1 MKHTALFSLNDL
13 SCAEQFA
20 EQLIQSG
27 WDIIASSE
35 TVDLLR
41 KKNLPVL
48 DIADFTE
55 AKVNYGFP
63 PTLHARVEYALTTD
77 THPRIDIVY
86 VIPYP
91 LSEGNDVGGRT
102 LLALAVKG
110 GRIAVMN
117 IRDMKRVVSE
127 LSETGEVSDNLR
139 LELADKVCFEI
150 AQHYFSLVRDRKQ
163 YDVLSG
169 RFSYDL
175 LNGEN
180 PYQTHAS
187 AFASEKENDP
197 LSLLNFRQVSGDAP
211 CFTNMA
217 DADCILQTLC
227 LAAEAF
233 LINTGSV
240 PYLCVA
246 AKHGNACGVGVSKA
260 SSVEA
265 IEKALW
271 GNPVA
276 IWGGEIITNF
286 PIDEKLSAV
295 LFKSSQRERLLGD
308 SSWMLDMVMAPSFT
322 PEAIS
327 ILGKRKG
334 RKLISNSALILPSL
348 IKTGFSFRPVRGG
361 FLRQPPASYILNLK
375 KCQIVGHVLSENDVT
390 SLVVAWSVAFSS
402 SLGGNEVAF
411 ANNGALL
418 SAGGGPSTVEAVRVA
433 VTRAAIYGHDTK
445 DAVFAADAFF
455 PFTDVPLML
464 CDAGLSIG
472 CVPVG
477 GSRETEIK
485 DYFRENAITV
495 AYLPEKT
502 RGFCRH

>member
-1 MKHTALFSLNDL
+1 MKPTALFSLNDI
-13 SCAEQFA
+13 SCVEQFA
-20 EQLIQSG
+20 EQLIQLG

-41 KKNLPVL
+41 KKDLPVE
-48 DIADFTE
+48 DIADFTGVKE
-55 AKVNYGFP
+55 NYGFP
-63 PTLHARVEYALTTD
+63 PTLHARVEYALTAES
-77 THPRIDIVY
+77 HPRIDIVY

-91 LSEGNDVGGRT
+91 LSKGNDVGGRT

-110 GRIAVMN
+110 GRTAVMS
-117 IRDMKRVVSE
+117 IGDMKRVVTE
-127 LSETGEVSDNLR
+127 LTERGEVSDNLR
-139 LELADKVCFEI
+139 IELADKACFEI
-150 AQHYFSLVRDRKQ
+150 AKHYFSLVKDRKQ

-180 PYQTHAS
+180 PYQVPAT
-187 AFASEKENDP
+187 AFVSEKEDDP
-197 LSLLNFRQVSGDAP
+197 LSLLNFRQVSGDVP

-233 LINTGSV
+233 SINTGSV

-246 AKHGNACGVGVSKA
+246 AKHGNACGVGVSKT
-260 SSVEA
+260 SSAEA

-295 LFKSSQRERLLGD
+295 LFKSSQRERRLGD
-308 SSWMLDMVMAPSFT
+308 SSWMLDVVMAPSFT

-327 ILGKRKG
+327 ILGRRQG
-334 RKLISNSALILPSL
+334 RKMICNSALILPSL

-361 FLRQPPASYILNLK
+361 FLRQPPVSYVLNLNE
-375 KCQIVGHVLSENDVT
+375 CQIFGHVFSENEVT
-390 SLVVAWSVAFSS
+390 SLIVAWSVAYSS

-411 ANNGALL
+411 AKNGALL
-418 SAGGGPSTVEAVRVA
+418 SAGGGPSTIEAVRVA
-433 VTRAAIYGHDTK
+433 VTRAVNYGHDTK
-445 DAVFAADAFF
+445 DAAFAADAFF
-455 PFTDVPLML
+455 PFTDAPSML
-464 CDAGLSIG
+464 CDAGISFG
-472 CVPVG
+472 CVPEG
-477 GSRETEIK
+477 GRHIN
-485 DYFRENAITV
+485 DVRDCFRERGATI
-495 AYLPEKT
+495 AYVPEEF